1 MVTFNVGEP
10 IDHPVHGHGTVDC
23 VFASSGRFG
32 ISFEGDGYLLLKA
45 DRLQAELEG
54 KSHLAP
60 SRVTVP
66 IRLKKPSLR
75 MLLFQASM
83 TAGSSARL
91 VSPVDAERR
100 QCADSRLTLMERLLP
115 SAFARWFF
123 ATGLMAIYAT
133 NSKIIPHHGPL
144 FLLQTLP
151 FMFMLALL
159 ALAWGFIV
167 LGLLLLVLRKI
178 T

>member
-1 MVTFNVGEP
+1 MATFMVGDP
-10 IDHPVHGHGTVDC
+10 IEHPVHGRGTVDF
-23 VFASSGRFG
+23 VFASSGRVG
-32 ISFEGDGYLLLKA
+32 IAFEGDGYLLLKA

-54 KSHLAP
+54 NSHLPP

-75 MLLFQASM
+75 ALLMQARM
-83 TAGSSARL
+83 TAGSTPRQI
-91 VSPVDAERR
+91 SPVDAEPR
-100 QCADSRLTLMERLLP
+100 QCADARLTLMERLLP

-123 ATGLMAIYAT
+123 ATALMAIYAT
-133 NSKIIPHHGPL
+133 SSRIIPHHGAL
-144 FLLQTLP
+144 FLLLTLP
-151 FMFMLALL
+151 FMFMLGLA
-159 ALAWGFIV
+159 ALAWGIIV